1 MRFIFVDISLLYN
14 TLYTIIII
22 IIIIDKSYSQKKVS
36 NEKFFFNVP
45 AYFDSFNLYQLFG
58 V

>member
-14 TLYTIIII
+14 TLYTII

-45 AYFDSFNLYQLFG
+45 AYFDSFSLYQLFG